1 MPLEDLVR
9 RWSPA
14 GARVVPAPWTSPR
27 PEGWT
32 RFVCFSDPG
41 RSRRRMAPYGAT
53 GFTRRELWK
62 MEDTSKIFQ
71 VIYVIWPF
79 LMGTLNEHD
88 QPVEFRVFF
97 AKESDKPSC
106 TWVWYLIFLRGKPST
121 SAGWEH
127 SLPHALFKW
136 AFGGVY
142 PIFRYLHMGDE
153 VIEPSIKLKD
163 IRRHVIKWNYFP
175 IIIWEFCQQITKVSG
190 S

>member
-1 MPLEDLVR
+1 
-9 RWSPA
+9 
-14 GARVVPAPWTSPR
+14 
-27 PEGWT
+27 
-32 RFVCFSDPG
+32 
-41 RSRRRMAPYGAT
+41 
-53 GFTRRELWK
+53 

-106 TWVWYLIFLRGKPST
+106 TWVWYLIFLGETFNIRWLRAFS
-121 SAGWEH
+121 S
-127 SLPHALFKW
+127 LFKW

-153 VIEPSIKLKD
+153 VIEPSI
-163 IRRHVIKWNYFP
+163 N
-175 IIIWEFCQQITKVSG
+175 
-190 S
+190 

>member
-41 RSRRRMAPYGAT
+41 RNRRRMAPYGAT

-106 TWVWYLIFLRGKPST
+106 TWVWYLIFFRGKPST

-127 SLPHALFKW
+127 SLPYSSGRLGEYTQFS
-136 AFGGVY
+136 
-142 PIFRYLHMGDE
+142 DT
-153 VIEPSIKLKD
+153 S
-163 IRRHVIKWNYFP
+163 
-175 IIIWEFCQQITKVSG
+175 IWEMKWLNHQSTKKTSEG
-190 S
+190 MWSNELIFPS